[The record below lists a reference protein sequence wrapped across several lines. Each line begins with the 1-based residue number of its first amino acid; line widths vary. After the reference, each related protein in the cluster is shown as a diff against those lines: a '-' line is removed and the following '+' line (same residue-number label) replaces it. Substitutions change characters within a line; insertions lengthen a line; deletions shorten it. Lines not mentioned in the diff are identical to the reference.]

1 MRYVKAFD
9 AGGVIMPVQFWHD
22 QNERALGMGSN
33 GGETMAPTCTKHEGQ
48 ACVVCHVGRRSDWHD
63 FDQTASALLSNGR
76 RRREY
81 GSGELVFAQGEQNDG
96 VHCVSGGTVGIR
108 RLDENGNSVLLE
120 LAYPGDTIG
129 YRSFLTG
136 SAHKTSAEALGP
148 TVVCHI
154 GRATIAALL
163 AGNPALG
170 LRFLK
175 RSIGEL
181 EHAHE
186 MLFRQATL
194 SNRHKLVHLLL
205 VLVGR
210 HGRRNSN
217 GSQSIDLPVSR
228 RDLASMIGTRHET
241 ISRIIGRLET
251 DGVAHFSGR
260 QVTIPS
266 VDALAAEIDCLIRA

>member
-1 MRYVKAFD
+1 
-9 AGGVIMPVQFWHD
+9 
-22 QNERALGMGSN
+22 
-33 GGETMAPTCTKHEGQ
+33 MAQSCTKYEGQ
-48 ACVVCHVGRRSDWHD
+48 ACSVCHVGQRSDWHD
-63 FDQTASALLSNGR
+63 LDEAANGLLARGR
-76 RRREY
+76 HRREY
-81 GSGELVFAQGEQNDG
+81 GSGEVVFAQGGQNDG

-108 RLDENGNSVLLE
+108 RLDANGNSVLLE

-136 SAHKTSAEALGP
+136 GEHKTSAEALGP
-148 TVVCHI
+148 SVVCHI
-154 GRATIAALL
+154 DRATVTALL
-163 AGNPALG
+163 TGNPALG

-181 EHAHE
+181 EHAHD
-186 MLFRQATL
+186 MMFRQATL

-205 VLVGR
+205 VLVQR
-210 HGRRNSN
+210 HGRRHSN

-228 RDLASMIGTRHET
+228 RDLASMVGTRHET
-241 ISRIIGRLET
+241 ISRIIGRLED

-266 VDALAAEIDCLIRA
+266 VDALAAEIDILISA

>member
-1 MRYVKAFD
+1 
-9 AGGVIMPVQFWHD
+9 
-22 QNERALGMGSN
+22 
-33 GGETMAPTCTKHEGQ
+33 MAQSCTKYEGQ
-48 ACVVCHVGRRSDWHD
+48 ACAVCHVGQRSDWHD
-63 FDQTASALLSNGR
+63 LDEAANSLLVRGR

-81 GSGELVFAQGEQNDG
+81 GSGEVVFAQGEQNDG
-96 VHCVSGGTVGIR
+96 VYCVSGGTVGVR
-108 RLDENGNSVLLE
+108 KLDSNGNSVLLE

-136 SAHKTSAEALGP
+136 SEHKTSAEALGP

-154 GRATIAALL
+154 DRATVTALL

-181 EHAHE
+181 EHAHD
-186 MLFRQATL
+186 MMFRQATL

-205 VLVGR
+205 ILVQR
-210 HGRRNSN
+210 HGRQHRN
-217 GSQSIDLPVSR
+217 GSQSIELPVSR
-228 RDLASMIGTRHET
+228 RDLASMVGTRHET

-251 DGVAHFSGR
+251 DGVAYFSGR

-266 VDALAAEIDCLIRA
+266 VEALAGEIDCLVTA

>member
-1 MRYVKAFD
+1 
-9 AGGVIMPVQFWHD
+9 
-22 QNERALGMGSN
+22 
-33 GGETMAPTCTKHEGQ
+33 MAQCSTKCENQ
-48 ACVVCHVGRRSDWHD
+48 ACAICHVGRRSDWHD
-63 FDQTASALLSNGR
+63 LDDAAHGLLVSGR

-81 GSGELVFAQGEQNDG
+81 GSGEVVFAQGEQNDG

-108 RLDENGNSVLLE
+108 RLDDNGNSVLLG

-129 YRSFLTG
+129 YRSFLTDG
-136 SAHKTSAEALGP
+136 EHKTSAEALGP

-154 GRATIAALL
+154 NRATVTALL
-163 AGNPALG
+163 ASNPALG

-181 EHAHE
+181 EHAHD
-186 MLFRQATL
+186 MMFRQATL

-205 VLVGR
+205 VLVQR
-210 HGRRNSN
+210 HGRRHAN

-228 RDLASMIGTRHET
+228 RDLASMVGTRHET

-266 VDALAAEIDCLIRA
+266 VQALAAEIDYLAAT

>member
-1 MRYVKAFD
+1 
-9 AGGVIMPVQFWHD
+9 
-22 QNERALGMGSN
+22 
-33 GGETMAPTCTKHEGQ
+33 MAQSCIKRENQ
-48 ACVVCHVGRRSDWHD
+48 ACVVCHVGPRSVWHD
-63 FDQTASALLSNGR
+63 LDEAASTLLVRGR

-81 GSGELVFAQGEQNDG
+81 GSGEAVFVQGEQNDG

-108 RLDENGNSVLLE
+108 RLDDNGHSVLLE

-136 SAHKTSAEALGP
+136 SEHKTSAEALGP
-148 TVVCHI
+148 SVVCHI
-154 GRATIAALL
+154 DHAAITALL

-181 EHAHE
+181 EHAHD
-186 MLFRQATL
+186 MMFRQATL

-205 VLVGR
+205 VLVQR
-210 HGRRNSN
+210 HGRRHSN

-228 RDLASMIGTRHET
+228 RDLASMVGTRHET

-266 VDALAAEIDCLIRA
+266 VEALAGEIDRLISA

>member
-1 MRYVKAFD
+1 
-9 AGGVIMPVQFWHD
+9 
-22 QNERALGMGSN
+22 
-33 GGETMAPTCTKHEGQ
+33 MAQSCTTHEGQ
-48 ACVVCHVGRRSDWHD
+48 ACVVCHVGQRSDWHD
-63 FDQTASALLSNGR
+63 LDEAANGLLARGR

-81 GSGELVFAQGEQNDG
+81 GSGEVVFAQGKQNNG
-96 VHCVSGGTVGIR
+96 VYCVSGGTVGIR
-108 RLDENGNSVLLE
+108 RLDGNGNSVLLG

-136 SAHKTSAEALGP
+136 SEHKTSAEALGP
-148 TVVCHI
+148 SVVCHI
-154 GRATIAALL
+154 DRATITPLL
-163 AGNPALG
+163 AGNPSLG

-186 MLFRQATL
+186 MMFRQATL

-205 VLVGR
+205 VLVQR
-210 HGRRNSN
+210 HGRRHSN

-228 RDLASMIGTRHET
+228 RDLASMVGTRHET

-251 DGVAHFSGR
+251 DGMAHFSGR
-260 QVTIPS
+260 QVTIPN
-266 VDALAAEIDCLIRA
+266 VEALAAEIDCLISA

>member
-1 MRYVKAFD
+1 
-9 AGGVIMPVQFWHD
+9 
-22 QNERALGMGSN
+22 
-33 GGETMAPTCTKHEGQ
+33 MAQTCAKREGQ
-48 ACVVCHVGRRSDWHD
+48 ACVVCHVGPRSDWHD
-63 FDQTASALLSNGR
+63 LDEAASRLLAGGR

-81 GSGELVFAQGEQNDG
+81 GSGELVFAQGQQNDG

-108 RLDENGNSVLLE
+108 RLDDNGNSVLLE

-136 SAHKTSAEALGP
+136 SEHKTSAEALGP
-148 TVVCHI
+148 SVVCHI
-154 GRATIAALL
+154 DRATIAALL

-181 EHAHE
+181 EHAHD
-186 MLFRQATL
+186 MMFRQATL
-194 SNRHKLVHLLL
+194 SNRDKLVHLLL

-266 VDALAAEIDCLIRA
+266 LEALAAEIDCLIPA

>member
-1 MRYVKAFD
+1 
-9 AGGVIMPVQFWHD
+9 
-22 QNERALGMGSN
+22 MGQGS
-33 GGETMAPTCTKHEGQ
+33 TKPEGQ
-48 ACVVCHVGRRSDWHD
+48 GCFVCHVGRRSDWHD
-63 FDQTASALLSNGR
+63 LDEAANAVLERGR

-81 GSGELVFAQGEQNDG
+81 GSGELVFVQGESNDG

-108 RLDENGNSVLLE
+108 RLDANGNSVLLG

-136 SAHKTSAEALGP
+136 SEHKTSAEALGP
-148 TVVCHI
+148 SVVCHI
-154 GRATIAALL
+154 DRATVTELL
-163 AGNPALG
+163 ASNSAFG

-181 EHAHE
+181 ERAHDA
-186 MLFRQATL
+186 MFRQATL
-194 SNRHKLVHLLL
+194 SNRHQLVHLLL
-205 VLVGR
+205 VLVRR
-210 HGRRNSN
+210 HGRRHSN
-217 GSQSIDLPVSR
+217 GSQTIDLPVSR

-251 DGVAHFSGR
+251 DGMAYFSGR

-266 VDALAAEIDCLIRA
+266 VEALAGEIDWPIST